1 MPSIISRLRARSKL
15 HVFARGRFLSV
26 TRPARPAR
34 YPPTGVWPAQMRAD
48 MAAAYLDFS
57 NTAEFD
63 AAIKRG
69 DGPPPSS
76 LRGKGRKRE
85 PIWSRY
91 ELDRYIVPLVPHQQ
105 DDEARENLPSLL

>member
-1 MPSIISRLRARSKL
+1 VKRLS
-15 HVFARGRFLSV
+15 
-26 TRPARPAR
+26 RPAR

-48 MAAAYLDFS
+48 MATAYLDFS

-69 DGPPPSS
+69 DAPVPSS
-76 LRGKGRKRE
+76 VRGRGRKRE

-91 ELDRYIVPLVPHQQ
+91 ELDRYIVPLVPQQ
-105 DDEARENLPSLL
+105 PDDVSAENLPSLL